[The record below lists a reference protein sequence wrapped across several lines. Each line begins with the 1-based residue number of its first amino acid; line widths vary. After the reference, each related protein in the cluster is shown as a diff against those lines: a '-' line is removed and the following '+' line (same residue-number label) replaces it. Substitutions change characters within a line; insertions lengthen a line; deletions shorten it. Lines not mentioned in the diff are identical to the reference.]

1 MPIDTPRPPNDELL
15 QRIDDIALHL
25 KNLDRRDRTR
35 MIWGTIRS
43 AIGFGM
49 FLVALLGSWYVV
61 DHLGEIMK
69 LVLQESAKQTQEMM
83 KSGSNDFLK
92 QMQQMFK

>member
-1 MPIDTPRPPNDELL
+1 MNSAPPTGQNELL
-15 QRIDDIALHL
+15 QRLDDIALHL

-49 FLVALLGSWYVV
+49 FLVALFGSWYLA
-61 DHLGEIMK
+61 DHFAEIMK
-69 LVLQESAKQTQEMM
+69 LVVQESAKQTQEMM

-92 QMQQMFK
+92 QMKKMFQ